1 MIKKTT
7 DFSKLMAQFAMV
19 GQLGLSLVTPLLI
32 CIFACYMLTTRL
44 GVGGWVYILGFF
56 FGLGGSMTTAYKVY
70 LEVNK
75 KNAGKKRD
83 EKEISFNK
91 HI

>member
-7 DFSKLMAQFAMV
+7 DFSKLMTQFAMV

-32 CIFACYMLTTRL
+32 CIFACYMLTTKF
-44 GVGGWVYILGFF
+44 GVGGWVYIVGFF
-56 FGLGGSMTTAYKVY
+56 FGLGGSFMTAYKVY
-70 LEVNK
+70 LEVEK
-75 KNAGKKRD
+75 KNEKRKRS
-83 EKEISFNK
+83 ENEVNFNK

>member
-32 CIFACYMLTTRL
+32 CIFACYMLTTKL

-75 KNAGKKRD
+75 KNTGKKRD
-83 EKEISFNK
+83 EKEVSFNK

>member
-75 KNAGKKRD
+75 KNEGKKRD
-83 EKEISFNK
+83 EKEVSFNK